1 VSSLGQLV
9 DLLRDGQPLRMSKR
23 AGTVVTIDDI
33 VDAIGVDAAR
43 YALARYSLDST
54 IDLDLDLWTRHSND
68 NPVYYVQYAHA
79 RRRPATRDL
88 PLDID
93 KPCGYN
99 CPVPNEQL
107 CALRTS

>member
-23 AGTVVTIDDI
+23 AGTIDDI

-54 IDLDLDLWTRHSND
+54 IDLDLDL
-68 NPVYYVQYAHA
+68 
-79 RRRPATRDL
+79 
-88 PLDID
+88 
-93 KPCGYN
+93 
-99 CPVPNEQL
+99 
-107 CALRTS
+107 